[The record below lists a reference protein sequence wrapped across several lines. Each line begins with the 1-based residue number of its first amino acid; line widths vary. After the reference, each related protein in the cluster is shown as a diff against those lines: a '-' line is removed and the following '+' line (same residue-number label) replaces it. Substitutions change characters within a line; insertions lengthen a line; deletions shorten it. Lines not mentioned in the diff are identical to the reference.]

1 MPRLAAIIIRQKAK
15 TANAGKNRVGSCF
28 LCDAMAKI
36 RPNGPFWNRQPEMG
50 KPDNKMIYGQR
61 IIDHIGLF
69 SFGLHLSNCN

>member
-1 MPRLAAIIIRQKAK
+1 
-15 TANAGKNRVGSCF
+15 
-28 LCDAMAKI
+28 MAKI

-61 IIDHIGLF
+61 IIGHISVF